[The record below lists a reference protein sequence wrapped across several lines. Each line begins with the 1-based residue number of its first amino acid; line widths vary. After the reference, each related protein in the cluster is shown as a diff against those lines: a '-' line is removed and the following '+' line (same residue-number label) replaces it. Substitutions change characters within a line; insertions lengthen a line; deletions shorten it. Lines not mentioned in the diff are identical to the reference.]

1 MALADARAPG
11 VRADEFL
18 AAFDA
23 FVQAVRRA
31 RGAASHAG
39 DSALSLSQYSLLLG
53 LVGREQAR
61 VQDLAADAGIAASTA
76 TRILDVLERRDV
88 VRRTRSSE
96 DRRAVTVALTARGRA
111 VFAEQRHWIRRQE
124 REFYATLP
132 QQERELAPDLLVR
145 LAALIDA
152 LAAGPDD

>member
-1 MALADARAPG
+1 VALADARTSD
-11 VRADEFL
+11 VRAGDFL
-18 AAFDA
+18 TAFDA

-31 RGAASHAG
+31 RGATSHAG
-39 DSALSLSQYSLLLG
+39 DGALSLSQYSLLLG
-53 LVGREQAR
+53 LGDREHAR

-76 TRILDVLERRDV
+76 TRILDALERRDV

-111 VFAEQRHWIRRQE
+111 VFGEQRDWIRRRE